1 MKTTPPACHA
11 GASRQAARLLVYLLA
26 GAATL
31 AAANARADPPAT
43 AGRLSWL
50 AGSVTLRPAAAAGA
64 PARLNGPVSSG
75 DTISTGGFGRAE
87 VCIGSTAL
95 RLDVGSSLH
104 MDQFDDGQRRL
115 RVDEGTVALR
125 VDNADD
131 ARQTV
136 LDTPLGRLLPL
147 QAGEWRIDVHAGSVS
162 ASAARGGI
170 RFEGGGAAVTVLGGQ
185 RVNLVA
191 AGAGIDARFDAPA
204 EDDFLAFVALRDRVH
219 GGTLTPRH
227 VPPPME
233 SVRAGR

>member
-1 MKTTPPACHA
+1 MKTALLACNA
-11 GASRQAARLLVYLLA
+11 GSSRQAARLLVCLLA

-31 AAANARADPPAT
+31 AAANARADPPPT
-43 AGRLSWL
+43 LGRLSWL
-50 AGSVTLRPAAAAGA
+50 AGGVTLRP
-64 PARLNGPVSSG
+64 PVGSG
-75 DTISTGGFGRAE
+75 DAISTGAFGRAE

-104 MDQFDDGQRRL
+104 MDQLDDGQRRL

-147 QAGEWRIDVHAGSVS
+147 QAGEWRIDVHAGAVS

-185 RVNLVA
+185 RARLVA
-191 AGAGIDARFDAPA
+191 AADGIDAHFDAPA
-204 EDDFLAFVALRDRVH
+204 EDDFEAFVASRDRVYGGLLSSRH
-219 GGTLTPRH
+219 GPR
-227 VPPPME
+227 PSEPE
-233 SVRAGR
+233 RAGP